1 MMPKRIP
8 GWLNRQS
15 EEHRLLTVLVTVL
28 IVIIPGYVVT
38 EKQAAAQKTQ
48 QECGDAFA
56 DSLYAV
62 LAPREAAGKKI
73 DDADA
78 VVWEATQ
85 AILTQHAEPGDYIT
99 LRVAVKHRNRLWR
112 ELVAEQKAH
121 PFPPPPDQFC

>member
-1 MMPKRIP
+1 MPKRIP
-8 GWLNRQS
+8 RWLARQS
-15 EEHRLLTVLVTVL
+15 QEHRLMTDIIIFLL
-28 IVIIPGYVVT
+28 IVIPGYVVV
-38 EKQAAAQKTQ
+38 EKQNADQAAQQ
-48 QECGDAFA
+48 QCGDTFA
-56 DSLYAV
+56 DHLYAA
-62 LAPREAAGKKI
+62 LAPREAAGHRI

-85 AILTQHAEPGDYIT
+85 AILTQHAKPGDYIT